1 MKKILVVLLSFIAI
15 SLSAQ
20 DAKYE
25 IKSAI
30 IKKKSVM
37 MDRESESTTYF
48 DDYGKKEA
56 TEMTFNFD
64 GNESSIR
71 TIIEGTSSVS
81 INLTTKEGYR
91 GRGMMRGAPINYLNM
106 TPEVKERY
114 KIKEAGEETLIGKP
128 CKIYSLEMTMGD
140 FTMQMKTWVWKGI
153 VLKSET
159 STDRGTFG
167 ETATSI
173 QEVAVPAEKFVIPEG
188 ISITER

>member
-1 MKKILVVLLSFIAI
+1 MKKLLVVLLSFVAI

-30 IKKKSVM
+30 IKKKTVM

-48 DDYGKKEA
+48 DDYGKKES
-56 TEMTFNFD
+56 TEMTW
-64 GNESSIR
+64 NENSIR
-71 TIIEGTSSVS
+71 TITEGTSSVS
-81 INLTTKEGYR
+81 VNLTTKEGFR
-91 GRGMMRGAPINYLNM
+91 GRGMRGAPINYLQL

-128 CKIYSLEMTMGD
+128 CKKYSLEMTMGD
-140 FTMQMKTWVWKGI
+140 FSMQVKTWVWKGI

-159 STDRGTFG
+159 STDNGTFS